1 MIASIEIAGLRG
13 ITKGL
18 VDGLGPLTV
27 LVGPSGAG
35 KSTVLDALLIAASPS
50 PGDAIGRVIKRRAEL
65 RGGAAWLFAN
75 GRNEAE
81 ATVRL
86 PSLGRG
92 VVIKRSEPEPDL
104 VALLESRSV
113 SPVGLRAEVASRF
126 GVLVANVVVDVD
138 NEYRFDLRWPNR
150 GVLELF
156 QAELD
161 TQLIEP
167 SAGANHAPLHRV
179 YSEAT
184 RGGGLRYAVELLREV
199 IDGLVDLRVL
209 TFEDKAGDTPI
220 LHLDFGTHTVPVA
233 GAGSGVYA
241 LVRLALELAAVRSGL
256 ALIEE
261 PEVHQHPR
269 SLHQSAKVLHAA
281 AARGIQVVL
290 STHSLDLIDS
300 LVASADGE
308 AGLERLRVVRIARTK
323 DGELRCSTYA
333 GREVAE
339 ARNAVGE
346 DLR

>member
-1 MIASIEIAGLRG
+1 M
-13 ITKGL
+13 
-18 VDGLGPLTV
+18 
-27 LVGPSGAG
+27 
-35 KSTVLDALLIAASPS
+35 LDALLIAASAS

-75 GRNEAE
+75 GRSE
-81 ATVRL
+81 ATIKL
-86 PSLGRG
+86 TGIQRG
-92 VVIKRSEPEPDL
+92 VLIKRSEPERDL
-104 VALLESRSV
+104 VSLLESRTV
-113 SPVGLRAEVASRF
+113 SPVGLRAEVSGRF
-126 GVLVANVVVDVD
+126 GALVANVVVDVA
-138 NEYRFDLRWPNR
+138 NEYRFHPGGETREAIER
-150 GVLELF
+150 F
-156 QAELD
+156 QSEIDAR
-161 TQLIEP
+161 LIEP

-184 RGGGLRYAVELLREV
+184 RGGGLAYAIDLLREV

-209 TFEDKAGDTPI
+209 TFEDEAGDTPI

-269 SLHQSAKVLHAA
+269 ALHQSARVLHAA
-281 AARGIQVVL
+281 AARGVQVVL

-323 DGELRCSTYA
+323 DGELRSSVYA

-339 ARNAVGE
+339 ARDAVGE

>member
-13 ITKGL
+13 ITKGK
-18 VDGLGPLTV
+18 VEGFGPLTV

-50 PGDAIGRVIKRRAEL
+50 PGDAIGRVVKRRAEL

-75 GRNEAE
+75 GRSE
-81 ATVRL
+81 ATVAL
-86 PSLGRG
+86 RG
-92 VVIKRSEPEPDL
+92 LLQRSVLVKRSEPELDL
-104 VALLESRSV
+104 LSRLASHAV
-113 SPVGLRAEVASRF
+113 SPLGLRAEVSSRF
-126 GVLVANVVVDVD
+126 GTLASNIVVDVD
-138 NEYRFDLRWPNR
+138 NEYRFDLRGEGRWEIER
-150 GVLELF
+150 F
-156 QAELD
+156 QGESEAR
-161 TQLIEP
+161 LIEP

-184 RGGGLRYAVELLREV
+184 RGGGLPYAIDLLREV
-199 IDGLVDLRVL
+199 VDGLVDLRVL
-209 TFEDKAGDTPI
+209 TFEDEAGDTPI

-269 SLHQSAKVLHAA
+269 ALHQSAKVLHAA
-281 AARGIQVVL
+281 AARGVQVVL

-300 LVASADGE
+300 LVASAEGE

-323 DGELRCSTYA
+323 DGELRCSAYA
-333 GREVAE
+333 GRDVAE

>member
-18 VDGLGPLTV
+18 VNGLGPLTV

-75 GRNEAE
+75 GRNEA
-81 ATVRL
+81 TL
-86 PSLGRG
+86 KLGPTQRS
-92 VVIKRSEPEPDL
+92 VLIKHSDPKPEL
-104 VALLESRSV
+104 AALLKARAV
-113 SPVGLRAEVASRF
+113 SPVGLRAEVSSRW
-126 GVLVANVVVDVD
+126 GTLETNVVVDVD
-138 NEYRFDLRWPNR
+138 NNHRADLRWPNR
-150 GVLELF
+150 GALEGF
-156 QAELD
+156 QAESD
-161 TQLIEP
+161 ARLIEP
-167 SAGANHAPLHRV
+167 PAGASHVPLHRV

-184 RGGGLRYAVELLREV
+184 RGGGLRYAVDLLREV
-199 IDGLVDLRVL
+199 LEGLVDLRVL
-209 TFEDKAGDTPI
+209 TFEDEAGDTPI

-269 SLHQSAKVLHAA
+269 ALHQSAKVLHAA

-323 DGELRCSTYA
+323 DGELRCSAYA